1 MPLSHR
7 EKQRFFDGL
16 ARLIRTGITL
26 PAALEKLSRPADRSL
41 RSAIKPLRTAFSQGQ
56 TATEAFA
63 RVERE
68 LGTMEVSVL
77 GAAER
82 TGRMDEVL
90 QQLASYH
97 GALAQARE
105 QARAKLLYPAFLFH
119 FGVLLLSLP
128 RLLPKSELST
138 EPPGLDH
145 GVAAYLRVTLGLFAA
160 IYALGFLFFWLMRA
174 LSRAAARHRPIDQ
187 LLGSIPLFGAM
198 RRNFAL
204 ARFCLTYE
212 LHLGAGVNAPDALR
226 TAGAASQSGT
236 ILRATEKAVPAVQ
249 AGAQVGEVLAEDRA
263 LPSTLIEGLLVGEES
278 GQLDQV
284 LGRLAASYQADAI
297 ATLHLLAEWVPRLIY
312 LGVVAFLVI
321 KIFQTLAQVYF
332 GPMQKLI
339 ESTGS

>member
-7 EKQRFFDGL
+7 EKQRFFDSL

-26 PAALEKLSRPADRSL
+26 PAALDKLSATADRAL
-41 RSAIKPLRTAFSQGQ
+41 RSLIKRLRTSFSKGH
-56 TATEAFA
+56 TATEAFS
-63 RVERE
+63 RVDRE

-145 GVAAYLRVTLGLFAA
+145 GLGAYLRATLGLFAA
-160 IYALGFLFFWLMRA
+160 IYVTGFLMVSVGRTLTR
-174 LSRAAARHRPIDQ
+174 LAARDAAIDQ
-187 LLGSIPLFGAM
+187 LLGLIPLFGTM

-212 LHLGAGVNAPDALR
+212 LHLGAGVNAPEALR
-226 TAGAASQSGT
+226 TAGIASQSGT
-236 ILRATEKAVPAVQ
+236 ILRSIEKAVPAVQ
-249 AGAQVGEVLAEDRA
+249 KGAQVGEVLAEQGT
-263 LPSTLIEGLLVGEES
+263 LPASLIEGLLVGEES

-284 LGRLAASYQADAI
+284 LARLAASFQSDAI
-297 ATLHLLAEWVPRLIY
+297 ASLHLIAEWLPRLIY
-312 LGVVAFLVI
+312 LGVVAFLVV
-321 KIFQTLAQVYF
+321 KIFRTLSQVYF
-332 GPMQKLI
+332 GPLQKLI
-339 ESTGS
+339 EGTAS